1 MTWFSLNL
9 KAGVD
14 EIIEDSWQLAWQVAR
29 SGDTLVDYSN
39 AIFLKA
45 GSGESGPT
53 IYFTPSARELAGTFG
68 AKACDKPL
76 AKGMTLI
83 AGDRRAWEI
92 HFEGEPGRP
101 VMEFV
106 VGRDPSQFVE
116 SSRPELHFEATHP
129 SMKFEPTQPTENH

>member
-1 MTWFSLNL
+1 MNWFSLNL

-14 EIIEDSWQLAWQVAR
+14 EIIEDAWQLAWEVAR
-29 SGDTLVDYSN
+29 SGDALADYSN

-45 GSGESGPT
+45 GSGDSGPT
-53 IYFTPSARELAGTFG
+53 IYFTPSAHELAGTFG
-68 AKACDKPL
+68 AKACQKPA

-83 AGDRRAWEI
+83 AGDPRAWDI
-92 HFEGEPGRP
+92 HFDGEPGRP

-116 SSRPELHFEATHP
+116 SSRQPLHFEPTHP
-129 SMKFEPTQPTENH
+129 TMKFEPTHPNH